1 MTAKLT
7 VVEAM
12 PPSKLRGVSDVP
24 SGFSCKLRYIR
35 DDDDFWLKKG
45 WEYLLPATMLPARWA
60 KRVGSEVVWA
70 ILADESGDNASRY
83 NFWRRKDHWFERRS
97 LANNQKALQSRRLFT
112 LVQSNTM
119 QQPDEN
125 ELYEAVMDYG
135 WFNRGLEEPEIEVGF
150 SLDTFEADGDA
161 FKGVISQHTVSSES
175 LEDFFDGEKDWTPY
189 YWSFSFEGQWKK
201 GDIGFEITAA
211 EYIGDGSR
219 SPLDYSS
226 EQSRSVM
233 RDVFLHHDFLN
244 YLEEEQMTAA
254 DYWSKVHS
262 QYEWL
267 QGLVKGS

>member
-1 MTAKLT
+1 MSARLT
-7 VVEAM
+7 VVEAV
-12 PPSKLRGVSDVP
+12 PPSKLRGVSDVS
-24 SGFSCKLRYIR
+24 SGFSCKLRYVR
-35 DDDDFWLKKG
+35 DDDDFWLNKG
-45 WEYLLPATMLPARWA
+45 WEYLLPATMLPARWS

-70 ILADESGDNASRY
+70 ILANESGCSISRY

-135 WFNRGLEEPEIEVGF
+135 WFNRGLDEPEIEVGF

-189 YWSFSFEGQWKK
+189 YWSFSFAGQWKK
-201 GDIGFEITAA
+201 GDIGFEITTA

-219 SPLDYSS
+219 PPLELKT
-226 EQSRSVM
+226 EQAQNALRVAFESHDLPS
-233 RDVFLHHDFLN
+233 FLEDNDMVEKAFWLSIDENYRFL
-244 YLEEEQMTAA
+244 
-254 DYWSKVHS
+254 
-262 QYEWL
+262 
-267 QGLVKGS
+267 KG